1 MGYFGYK
8 PYVSVASRRANALK
22 AVAKANKK
30 GTNYAPIAP
39 YTGAIAK
46 TFWGKA
52 WCSNLEQYSDY
63 ESRLPRGRSYVRNG
77 SVIDLQIST
86 GSVRALV
93 MGSSLYEVNIT
104 IQALPEPRWKAV
116 CADCSNSVASLIEL
130 LQGKLSTPVMERICA
145 PTTGL
150 FPSPKELKFECS
162 CPDWAG
168 MCKHVAA
175 VFYGVGVK
183 MDQQPEL
190 LFKLR
195 HVNALDLVAQASVAQ
210 PSASK
215 TKSSKVMDTSDLGDV
230 FGLDMDMDLGVDL
243 GADTAHAQPKTP
255 RAKTPVKVAAKA
267 KTAAKAETKATA
279 KKSTKTAAKTTAKTP
294 ATKVAKTTAKTT
306 ATKTAV
312 KATAKKATKTTAKTA
327 TAKAAKKTAKTTAPK
342 TAAKAAVKPIAKKT
356 VAKKAVKKRV

>member
-30 GTNYAPIAP
+30 GTHYAPISP

-116 CADCSNSVASLIEL
+116 CADCANSVASLIEL
-130 LQGKLSTPVMERICA
+130 LQGKLSKPVMERICA

-175 VFYGVGVK
+175 VFYGVGAR

-215 TKSSKVMDTSDLGDV
+215 TQSSKVMDASDLGDV
-230 FGLDMDMDLGVDL
+230 FGLDMDMGVD
-243 GADTAHAQPKTP
+243 AAPAKPKTT
-255 RAKTPVKVAAKA
+255 RARAPVKVAAKA

-279 KKSTKTAAKTTAKTP
+279 KKSTKTPAKTTAKMA
-294 ATKVAKTTAKTT
+294 ATKVSKKTAKTT

-312 KATAKKATKTTAKTA
+312 KA
-327 TAKAAKKTAKTTAPK
+327 AA
-342 TAAKAAVKPIAKKT
+342 KPIAKKT
-356 VAKKAVKKRV
+356 VAKKALKQRV

>member
-8 PYVSVASRRANALK
+8 PYVPVATRRAKALK

-30 GTNYAPIAP
+30 GTNYAPIESFS
-39 YTGAIAK
+39 GAIGK

-52 WCSNLEQYSDY
+52 WCKNLEQYSDY

-77 SVIDLQIST
+77 AVIDLQIST
-86 GSVRALV
+86 GSVQALV
-93 MGSSLYEVNIT
+93 MGSSLYEVKIT

-130 LQGKLSTPVMERICA
+130 LQGKLSKPVMERICA

-175 VFYGVGVK
+175 VFYGVGAR

-195 HVNALDLVAQASVAQ
+195 HVNALDLVAQASVAK

-215 TKSSKVMDTSDLGDV
+215 TKSSKVMDASDLGDV
-230 FGLDMDMDLGVDL
+230 FGLDMDVPI
-243 GADTAHAQPKTP
+243 DTTSAKPKTSKP
-255 RAKTPVKVAAKA
+255 KTSKPKTSKPKTSQAKTSQA
-267 KTAAKAETKATA
+267 KTTLAPAVTTTA
-279 KKSTKTAAKTTAKTP
+279 KKTTR
-294 ATKVAKTTAKTT
+294 
-306 ATKTAV
+306 
-312 KATAKKATKTTAKTA
+312 
-327 TAKAAKKTAKTTAPK
+327 
-342 TAAKAAVKPIAKKT
+342 
-356 VAKKAVKKRV
+356 KAVKKSVTKKTASPKVVKKP

>member
-8 PYVSVASRRANALK
+8 PYVPVATRRAKALT
-22 AVAKANKK
+22 AVTKANKK
-30 GTNYAPIAP
+30 GANYAPIEP
-39 YTGAIAK
+39 FSGAIAK

-77 SVIDLQIST
+77 TVIDLQVNT
-86 GSVRALV
+86 GSVQALV
-93 MGSSLYEVNIT
+93 MGSSLYEVSIT

-130 LQGKLSTPVMERICA
+130 LQGKLSKAVMERICA

-175 VFYGVGVK
+175 VFYGVGARL
-183 MDQQPEL
+183 DQQPEL

-215 TKSSKVMDTSDLGDV
+215 TKSSKVMDASDLGDV
-230 FGLDMDMDLGVDL
+230 FGLDMDLGGDLGVD
-243 GADTAHAQPKTP
+243 TAPAKPKTT
-255 RAKTPVKVAAKA
+255 RAKAPVKVASKA

-279 KKSTKTAAKTTAKTP
+279 QKSTKTPAKTTAKRAATKAAKTTAKTA
-294 ATKVAKTTAKTT
+294 ATKPAAK
-306 ATKTAV
+306 V
-312 KATAKKATKTTAKTA
+312 TAKKATKTTAKTA
-327 TAKAAKKTAKTTAPK
+327 TAKAAKTTATKP
-342 TAAKAAVKPIAKKT
+342 AAKAAAKPIAKKT
-356 VAKKAVKKRV
+356 VAKKAVKQHV

>member
-8 PYVSVASRRANALK
+8 PYASVASRRANALK

-30 GTNYAPIAP
+30 GTHYAPIAP

-93 MGSSLYEVNIT
+93 MGSSLYEVDIT

-116 CADCSNSVASLIEL
+116 CADCANSVASLIEL
-130 LQGKLSTPVMERICA
+130 LQGKLSKPVMERICA

-175 VFYGVGVK
+175 VFYGLGAR

-215 TKSSKVMDTSDLGDV
+215 TKSSKVMDASDLGDV
-230 FGLDMDMDLGVDL
+230 FGLDMDLGVDT
-243 GADTAHAQPKTP
+243 GVDTAPAKPKTTQVK
-255 RAKTPVKVAAKA
+255 APVKVAAKA
-267 KTAAKAETKATA
+267 KTAAKAAPKATA
-279 KKSTKTAAKTTAKTP
+279 KKSTKTP
-294 ATKVAKTTAKTT
+294 AKTTAKTT
-306 ATKTAV
+306 ATKTA
-312 KATAKKATKTTAKTA
+312 
-327 TAKAAKKTAKTTAPK
+327 AKA
-342 TAAKAAVKPIAKKT
+342 AAKAAAKPIAKKT
-356 VAKKAVKKRV
+356 VAKKAVKQRV

>member
-8 PYVSVASRRANALK
+8 PYASVASRRANALK

-30 GTNYAPIAP
+30 GTHYAPIAP

-93 MGSSLYEVNIT
+93 MGSSLYEVDIT

-116 CADCSNSVASLIEL
+116 CADCANSVASLIEL
-130 LQGKLSTPVMERICA
+130 LQGKLSKPVMERICA

-175 VFYGVGVK
+175 VFYGLGAR

-215 TKSSKVMDTSDLGDV
+215 TKSSKVMDASDLGDV
-230 FGLDMDMDLGVDL
+230 FGLDMDLGVDT
-243 GADTAHAQPKTP
+243 GVDTAPAKPKTTQVK
-255 RAKTPVKVAAKA
+255 APVKVAAKA
-267 KTAAKAETKATA
+267 KTAAKAAPKATA
-279 KKSTKTAAKTTAKTP
+279 KKSTKTP
-294 ATKVAKTTAKTT
+294 AKTTAKTT
-306 ATKTAV
+306 ATKTA
-312 KATAKKATKTTAKTA
+312 
-327 TAKAAKKTAKTTAPK
+327 AKAAA
-342 TAAKAAVKPIAKKT
+342 KPIAKKT
-356 VAKKAVKKRV
+356 VAKKAVKQRV

>member
-8 PYVSVASRRANALK
+8 PYVPVAMRRAEALK

-52 WCSNLEQYSDY
+52 WCSNLEHYSDY

-93 MGSSLYEVNIT
+93 MGSSLYEVKIT

-130 LQGKLSTPVMERICA
+130 LQGKLSKPVMKRICA

-168 MCKHVAA
+168 MCKHVSA
-175 VFYGVGVK
+175 VLYGVGAR
-183 MDQQPEL
+183 MDHQPDL

-195 HVNALDLVAQASVAQ
+195 HVDALDLVAQASVAQ

-215 TKSSKVMDTSDLGDV
+215 TKSSKVMDDSDLGDV
-230 FGLDMDMDLGVDL
+230 FGLDMDMGVD
-243 GADTAHAQPKTP
+243 AVPVKPKTP
-255 RAKTPVKVAAKA
+255 KA
-267 KTAAKAETKATA
+267 KTTTKTTA
-279 KKSTKTAAKTTAKTP
+279 KKATKTAAKTTA
-294 ATKVAKTTAKTT
+294 TKAAKTTAKTT
-306 ATKTAV
+306 AI
-312 KATAKKATKTTAKTA
+312 
-327 TAKAAKKTAKTTAPK
+327 KAAA
-342 TAAKAAVKPIAKKT
+342 KPIAKKT
-356 VAKKAVKKRV
+356 LAKKAESHPLNQ

>member
-1 MGYFGYK
+1 MGFFGYK
-8 PYVSVASRRANALK
+8 PYASVASRRANALK

-30 GTNYAPIAP
+30 GTHYAPIAP

-93 MGSSLYEVNIT
+93 MGSSLYEVDIT

-116 CADCSNSVASLIEL
+116 CADCANSVASLIEL
-130 LQGKLSTPVMERICA
+130 LQGKLSKPVMERICA

-175 VFYGVGVK
+175 VFYGVGAR

-215 TKSSKVMDTSDLGDV
+215 TKSSKVMDASDLGDV
-230 FGLDMDMDLGVDL
+230 FGLDMDLGVDT
-243 GADTAHAQPKTP
+243 GVDTAPAKPKTTQVK
-255 RAKTPVKVAAKA
+255 APVKVAAKA
-267 KTAAKAETKATA
+267 KTAAKAAPKATA
-279 KKSTKTAAKTTAKTP
+279 KKSTKTP
-294 ATKVAKTTAKTT
+294 AKTTAKTT
-306 ATKTAV
+306 ATKTA
-312 KATAKKATKTTAKTA
+312 
-327 TAKAAKKTAKTTAPK
+327 AKAAA
-342 TAAKAAVKPIAKKT
+342 KPIAKKT
-356 VAKKAVKKRV
+356 VAKKAVKQRV

>member
-8 PYVSVASRRANALK
+8 PYASVASRRANALK

-30 GTNYAPIAP
+30 GTHYAPIAP

-93 MGSSLYEVNIT
+93 MGSSLYEVDIT

-116 CADCSNSVASLIEL
+116 CADCANSVASLIEL
-130 LQGKLSTPVMERICA
+130 LQGKLSKPVMERICA

-175 VFYGVGVK
+175 VFYGVGAR

-215 TKSSKVMDTSDLGDV
+215 TKSSKVMDASDLGDV
-230 FGLDMDMDLGVDL
+230 FGLDMDLGVDT
-243 GADTAHAQPKTP
+243 GVDTAPAKPKTTQVK
-255 RAKTPVKVAAKA
+255 APVKVAAKA
-267 KTAAKAETKATA
+267 KTAAKAAPKATA
-279 KKSTKTAAKTTAKTP
+279 KKSTKTP
-294 ATKVAKTTAKTT
+294 AKTTAKTT
-306 ATKTAV
+306 ATKTA
-312 KATAKKATKTTAKTA
+312 
-327 TAKAAKKTAKTTAPK
+327 AKAAA
-342 TAAKAAVKPIAKKT
+342 KPIAKKT
-356 VAKKAVKKRV
+356 VAKKAVKQRV

>member
-8 PYVSVASRRANALK
+8 PYASVASRRANALK

-30 GTNYAPIAP
+30 GTHYAPIAP

-93 MGSSLYEVNIT
+93 MGSSLYEVDIT

-116 CADCSNSVASLIEL
+116 CADCANSVASLIEL
-130 LQGKLSTPVMERICA
+130 LQGKLSKPVMERICA

-175 VFYGVGVK
+175 VFYGVGAR

-215 TKSSKVMDTSDLGDV
+215 TKSSKVMDASDLGDV
-230 FGLDMDMDLGVDL
+230 FGLDMDLGVDT
-243 GADTAHAQPKTP
+243 GVDTAPAKPKTTQVK
-255 RAKTPVKVAAKA
+255 APVKVAAKA
-267 KTAAKAETKATA
+267 KTAAKA
-279 KKSTKTAAKTTAKTP
+279 AA
-294 ATKVAKTTAKTT
+294 
-306 ATKTAV
+306 
-312 KATAKKATKTTAKTA
+312 
-327 TAKAAKKTAKTTAPK
+327 
-342 TAAKAAVKPIAKKT
+342 KPIAKKT
-356 VAKKAVKKRV
+356 VAKKAVKQRV

>member
-8 PYVSVASRRANALK
+8 PYVPVATRRAKALT

-77 SVIDLQIST
+77 AVIDLQIST
-86 GSVRALV
+86 GSVQALV
-93 MGSSLYEVNIT
+93 MGSSLYEVKIT

-130 LQGKLSTPVMERICA
+130 LQGKLSKPVMERICA

-175 VFYGVGVK
+175 VFYGVGAR
-183 MDQQPEL
+183 MDQQPDL

-195 HVNALDLVAQASVAQ
+195 HVNALDLVAQARLTQ

-215 TKSSKVMDTSDLGDV
+215 TKSSKVMDASDLGDV
-230 FGLDMDMDLGVDL
+230 FGLDMDLDMGVDM
-243 GADTAHAQPKTP
+243 GTIEASDKPQTPKAKAAAKVAGKAKKATKIT
-255 RAKTPVKVAAKA
+255 AKTTAK
-267 KTAAKAETKATA
+267 KTAAKA
-279 KKSTKTAAKTTAKTP
+279 
-294 ATKVAKTTAKTT
+294 AKTTAKTT
-306 ATKTAV
+306 ATKTA
-312 KATAKKATKTTAKTA
+312 A
-327 TAKAAKKTAKTTAPK
+327 
-342 TAAKAAVKPIAKKT
+342 KPIAKKT
-356 VAKKAVKKRV
+356 IAKKAVKQRV

>member
-1 MGYFGYK
+1 MGFFGYK
-8 PYVSVASRRANALK
+8 PYASVASRRANALK

-30 GTNYAPIAP
+30 GTHYAPIAP

-93 MGSSLYEVNIT
+93 MGSSLYEVDIT

-116 CADCSNSVASLIEL
+116 CADCANSVASLIEL
-130 LQGKLSTPVMERICA
+130 LQGKLSKPVMERICA

-175 VFYGVGVK
+175 VFYGVGAR

-215 TKSSKVMDTSDLGDV
+215 TKSSKVMDASDLGDV
-230 FGLDMDMDLGVDL
+230 FGLDMDLGVDT
-243 GADTAHAQPKTP
+243 GVDTAPAKPKTTQVK
-255 RAKTPVKVAAKA
+255 APVKVAAKA
-267 KTAAKAETKATA
+267 KTAAKAAPKATA
-279 KKSTKTAAKTTAKTP
+279 KKSTKTP
-294 ATKVAKTTAKTT
+294 AKTTAKTT
-306 ATKTAV
+306 ATKTA
-312 KATAKKATKTTAKTA
+312 
-327 TAKAAKKTAKTTAPK
+327 AKAAP
-342 TAAKAAVKPIAKKT
+342 KPIAKKT
-356 VAKKAVKKRV
+356 VAKKAVKQRV

>member
-8 PYVSVASRRANALK
+8 PYVPVASRRANALK

-63 ESRLPRGRSYVRNG
+63 ASRLPRGRSYVRNG
-77 SVIDLQIST
+77 SVIDLQVST

-93 MGSSLYEVNIT
+93 MGSSLYEVKIT

-116 CADCSNSVASLIEL
+116 CADCANSVASLIEL
-130 LQGKLSTPVMERICA
+130 LQGKLSKPVMERICA

-175 VFYGVGVK
+175 VFYGVGAR

-215 TKSSKVMDTSDLGDV
+215 TKSSKVMDASDLGDM
-230 FGLDMDMDLGVDL
+230 FGLDMDMDLGVD
-243 GADTAHAQPKTP
+243 AAPAKPKTT
-255 RAKTPVKVAAKA
+255 RAKGPIKVAAKE
-267 KTAAKAETKATA
+267 KTAAKAETKETA
-279 KKSTKTAAKTTAKTP
+279 KKSTKTPAKTTAKTTAKRT

-327 TAKAAKKTAKTTAPK
+327 TAKAAKTIAKTTATK
-342 TAAKAAVKPIAKKT
+342 TAAKAAAKPIAKKT
-356 VAKKAVKKRV
+356 VTKKAVKQRV

>member
-1 MGYFGYK
+1 
-8 PYVSVASRRANALK
+8 
-22 AVAKANKK
+22 
-30 GTNYAPIAP
+30 
-39 YTGAIAK
+39 
-46 TFWGKA
+46 
-52 WCSNLEQYSDY
+52 
-63 ESRLPRGRSYVRNG
+63 
-77 SVIDLQIST
+77 VIDLQIST

-93 MGSSLYEVNIT
+93 MGSSLYEVKIT

-130 LQGKLSTPVMERICA
+130 LQGKLSKPVMERICA

-175 VFYGVGVK
+175 VFYGVGAR

-215 TKSSKVMDTSDLGDV
+215 TKSNKVMDASDLGDV
-230 FGLDMDMDLGVDL
+230 FGLDMDMGVDM
-243 GADTAHAQPKTP
+243 GVDAAPAKPKTT
-255 RAKTPVKVAAKA
+255 RARAPVKVAAKA

-279 KKSTKTAAKTTAKTP
+279 KKSTKTP
-294 ATKVAKTTAKTT
+294 AKTTAKTT
-306 ATKTAV
+306 AKTA
-312 KATAKKATKTTAKTA
+312 ATKVPKTTVKTTAT
-327 TAKAAKKTAKTTAPK
+327 K
-342 TAAKAAVKPIAKKT
+342 TAAKVPAKPIAKKT
-356 VAKKAVKKRV
+356 VAKKAVKQRV

>member
-8 PYVSVASRRANALK
+8 PYASVASRRANALK
-22 AVAKANKK
+22 AVVKANKK
-30 GTNYAPIAP
+30 GTHYAPIAP

-93 MGSSLYEVNIT
+93 MGSSLYEVDIT

-116 CADCSNSVASLIEL
+116 CADCANSVASLIEL
-130 LQGKLSTPVMERICA
+130 LQGKLSKPVMERICA

-175 VFYGVGVK
+175 VFYGVGAR

-215 TKSSKVMDTSDLGDV
+215 TKSSKVMDASDLGDV
-230 FGLDMDMDLGVDL
+230 FGLDMDLGVDT
-243 GADTAHAQPKTP
+243 GVDTAPAKPKTTQVK
-255 RAKTPVKVAAKA
+255 APVKVAAKA
-267 KTAAKAETKATA
+267 KTAAKAAPKATA
-279 KKSTKTAAKTTAKTP
+279 KKSTKTP
-294 ATKVAKTTAKTT
+294 AKTTAKTT
-306 ATKTAV
+306 ATKTA
-312 KATAKKATKTTAKTA
+312 
-327 TAKAAKKTAKTTAPK
+327 AKAAA
-342 TAAKAAVKPIAKKT
+342 KPIAKKT
-356 VAKKAVKKRV
+356 VAKKAVKQRV

>member
-8 PYVSVASRRANALK
+8 PYVPVASRRANALK

-63 ESRLPRGRSYVRNG
+63 ASRLPRGRSYVRNG
-77 SVIDLQIST
+77 SVIDLQVST

-93 MGSSLYEVNIT
+93 MGSSLYEVKIT

-116 CADCSNSVASLIEL
+116 CADCANSVASLIEL
-130 LQGKLSTPVMERICA
+130 LQGKLSKPVMERICA

-175 VFYGVGVK
+175 VFYGVGAR

-215 TKSSKVMDTSDLGDV
+215 TKSSKVMDASDLGDM
-230 FGLDMDMDLGVDL
+230 FGLDMDMDLGVD
-243 GADTAHAQPKTP
+243 AAPAKPKTT
-255 RAKTPVKVAAKA
+255 RAKGPIKAAAKE
-267 KTAAKAETKATA
+267 KTAAKAETKETA
-279 KKSTKTAAKTTAKTP
+279 KKSTKTPAKTTAKTTAKRT

-306 ATKTAV
+306 ATKTA
-312 KATAKKATKTTAKTA
+312 
-327 TAKAAKKTAKTTAPK
+327 AKAAA
-342 TAAKAAVKPIAKKT
+342 KPIAKKT
-356 VAKKAVKKRV
+356 VTKKAVKQRV

>member
-8 PYVSVASRRANALK
+8 PYVPVATRRAKALT

-63 ESRLPRGRSYVRNG
+63 KSRLPRGRSYVRNG
-77 SVIDLQIST
+77 AVIDLQIST
-86 GSVRALV
+86 GSVQALV

-130 LQGKLSTPVMERICA
+130 LQGKLSKPVMERICA

-175 VFYGVGVK
+175 VFYGVGAR
-183 MDQQPEL
+183 MDQQPDL

-195 HVNALDLVAQASVAQ
+195 HVNALDLVAQASLTQ

-215 TKSSKVMDTSDLGDV
+215 TKSSKVMDASDLGDV
-230 FGLDMDMDLGVDL
+230 FGLDMDMDMGVDM
-243 GADTAHAQPKTP
+243 GTIEASAKPKTP
-255 RAKTPVKVAAKA
+255 KAKAPAKVAEKAKKA
-267 KTAAKAETKATA
+267 TQITARTIAKKTAAKA
-279 KKSTKTAAKTTAKTP
+279 
-294 ATKVAKTTAKTT
+294 AKTTAKTT
-306 ATKTAV
+306 ATKTA
-312 KATAKKATKTTAKTA
+312 T
-327 TAKAAKKTAKTTAPK
+327 KAAA
-342 TAAKAAVKPIAKKT
+342 KPIAKNT
-356 VAKKAVKKRV
+356 VAKKTVKQRV

>member
-1 MGYFGYK
+1 MGFFGYK
-8 PYVSVASRRANALK
+8 PYASVASRRANALK

-93 MGSSLYEVNIT
+93 MGSSLYEVDIT

-116 CADCSNSVASLIEL
+116 CADCANSVASLIEL
-130 LQGKLSTPVMERICA
+130 LQGKLSKPVMERICA

-175 VFYGVGVK
+175 VFYGVGAR

-215 TKSSKVMDTSDLGDV
+215 TKSSKVMDASDLGDV
-230 FGLDMDMDLGVDL
+230 FGLDMDLGVDT
-243 GADTAHAQPKTP
+243 GVDTAPAKPKTTQVK
-255 RAKTPVKVAAKA
+255 APVKVAAKA
-267 KTAAKAETKATA
+267 KTAAKAAPKATA
-279 KKSTKTAAKTTAKTP
+279 KKSTKTP
-294 ATKVAKTTAKTT
+294 AKTTAKTT
-306 ATKTAV
+306 ATKTA
-312 KATAKKATKTTAKTA
+312 
-327 TAKAAKKTAKTTAPK
+327 AKAAA
-342 TAAKAAVKPIAKKT
+342 KPIAKKT
-356 VAKKAVKKRV
+356 VAKKAVKQRV

>member
-8 PYVSVASRRANALK
+8 PYVPVATRRAMALT

-63 ESRLPRGRSYVRNG
+63 ASRLPRGRSYVRNG
-77 SVIDLQIST
+77 AVIDLQIST

-93 MGSSLYEVNIT
+93 MGSSLYEVKIT

-116 CADCSNSVASLIEL
+116 CADCANSVSSLIEL
-130 LQGKLSTPVMERICA
+130 LQGKLSKPVMERICA

-175 VFYGVGVK
+175 VFYGVGAR

-215 TKSSKVMDTSDLGDV
+215 TKSSKVLDASDLGDV
-230 FGLDMDMDLGVDL
+230 FGLDLDMGVD
-243 GADTAHAQPKTP
+243 AVPVKPKTP
-255 RAKTPVKVAAKA
+255 KAKAPVKAAAKA
-267 KTAAKAETKATA
+267 ITT
-279 KKSTKTAAKTTAKTP
+279 TKT
-294 ATKVAKTTAKTT
+294 
-306 ATKTAV
+306 
-312 KATAKKATKTTAKTA
+312 TAKKATKTTAK
-327 TAKAAKKTAKTTAPK
+327 KAAKTTAIK
-342 TAAKAAVKPIAKKT
+342 TATKAAEKPIAKKT
-356 VAKKAVKKRV
+356 SVQMAVKQRV

>member
-8 PYVSVASRRANALK
+8 PYVPVATRRAKALT

-93 MGSSLYEVNIT
+93 MGSSLYEVDIT

-116 CADCSNSVASLIEL
+116 CADCANSVASLIEL
-130 LQGKLSTPVMERICA
+130 LQGKLSKPVMERICA

-175 VFYGVGVK
+175 VFYGVGAR

-215 TKSSKVMDTSDLGDV
+215 TKSSKVMDASDLGDV
-230 FGLDMDMDLGVDL
+230 FGLDMDLGVDT
-243 GADTAHAQPKTP
+243 GVDTAPAKPKTTQVK
-255 RAKTPVKVAAKA
+255 APVKVAAKA
-267 KTAAKAETKATA
+267 KTAAKAAPKATA
-279 KKSTKTAAKTTAKTP
+279 KKSTKTP
-294 ATKVAKTTAKTT
+294 AKTTAKTT
-306 ATKTAV
+306 ATKTA
-312 KATAKKATKTTAKTA
+312 
-327 TAKAAKKTAKTTAPK
+327 AKAAA
-342 TAAKAAVKPIAKKT
+342 KPIAKKT
-356 VAKKAVKKRV
+356 VAKKAVKQRV

>member
-30 GTNYAPIAP
+30 GTHYAPIAP

-93 MGSSLYEVNIT
+93 MGSSLYEVKIT

-130 LQGKLSTPVMERICA
+130 LQGKLSKPVMERICA

-175 VFYGVGVK
+175 VFYGVGAR

-215 TKSSKVMDTSDLGDV
+215 TKSNKVMHASDLGDV
-230 FGLDMDMDLGVDL
+230 FGLDMDMGVDM
-243 GADTAHAQPKTP
+243 GVDAAPAKPKTT
-255 RAKTPVKVAAKA
+255 RARAPVKVAAKA

-279 KKSTKTAAKTTAKTP
+279 KKSTKTP
-294 ATKVAKTTAKTT
+294 AKTTAKTT
-306 ATKTAV
+306 AKTA
-312 KATAKKATKTTAKTA
+312 ATKVPKTTVKTTAT
-327 TAKAAKKTAKTTAPK
+327 K
-342 TAAKAAVKPIAKKT
+342 TAAKVPAKPIAKKT
-356 VAKKAVKKRV
+356 VAKKAVKQRV

>member
-8 PYVSVASRRANALK
+8 PYVPVATRHAKALK
-22 AVAKANKK
+22 AVANANKK
-30 GTNYAPIAP
+30 GANYAPIVP

-63 ESRLPRGRSYVRNG
+63 ANRLPRGRSYVRNG
-77 SVIDLQIST
+77 AVIDLQVNT
-86 GSVRALV
+86 GSVQALV
-93 MGSSLYEVNIT
+93 MGSQLYEVSIA

-130 LQGKLSTPVMERICA
+130 LQGKLSKAVMERICA
-145 PTTGL
+145 PATGL

-175 VFYGVGVK
+175 VLYGVGAR
-183 MDQQPEL
+183 MDQQPDL

-195 HVNALDLVAQASVAQ
+195 HVDALDLVAQASLAQ
-210 PSASK
+210 PSANK

-230 FGLDMDMDLGVDL
+230 FGLDMDLGVDL
-243 GADTAHAQPKTP
+243 GADMGARADKASAQPKTT
-255 RAKTPVKVAAKA
+255 RAKAPATTPAKA
-267 KTAAKAETKATA
+267 KTTAKTATKATA
-279 KKSTKTAAKTTAKTP
+279 KKA
-294 ATKVAKTTAKTT
+294 AKTTAKTT
-306 ATKTAV
+306 AA
-312 KATAKKATKTTAKTA
+312 KTTAKA
-327 TAKAAKKTAKTTAPK
+327 
-342 TAAKAAVKPIAKKT
+342 AAKATAKPIAKKT
-356 VAKKAVKKRV
+356 VTQKAITSASKKAKNHSPNP

>member
-8 PYVSVASRRANALK
+8 PYVSVASRRAKALT

-39 YTGAIAK
+39 YTGAISK

-63 ESRLPRGRSYVRNG
+63 QSRLPRGRSYVRNG
-77 SVIDLQIST
+77 AVIDLQIST
-86 GSVRALV
+86 GSVQALV

-116 CADCSNSVASLIEL
+116 CADCANSVASLIEL
-130 LQGKLSTPVMERICA
+130 LQGKLSKAVMERICA

-175 VFYGVGVK
+175 VFYGVGAR
-183 MDQQPEL
+183 MDQQPDL

-210 PSASK
+210 PSGSK
-215 TKSSKVMDTSDLGDV
+215 TKSSKVMDASDLGDV
-230 FGLDMDMDLGVDL
+230 FGLDMDMGVDM
-243 GADTAHAQPKTP
+243 GVDRGVDMGTIEAPAKPKTP
-255 RAKTPVKVAAKA
+255 REKTPAKVADKA
-267 KTAAKAETKATA
+267 KT
-279 KKSTKTAAKTTAKTP
+279 STKI
-294 ATKVAKTTAKTT
+294 
-306 ATKTAV
+306 
-312 KATAKKATKTTAKTA
+312 TAKKATK
-327 TAKAAKKTAKTTAPK
+327 KTAKTTVK
-342 TAAKAAVKPIAKKT
+342 TTSAKTATKAAAKAAAKPIAKKT
-356 VAKKAVKKRV
+356 VAKKAVKQRV

>member
-8 PYVSVASRRANALK
+8 PYVPVATRRAKALT

-30 GTNYAPIAP
+30 GTNYAPIESFS
-39 YTGAIAK
+39 GAIAK

-63 ESRLPRGRSYVRNG
+63 ASRLPRGRSYVRNG
-77 SVIDLQIST
+77 SVIDLQVST

-93 MGSSLYEVNIT
+93 MGSSLYEVKIT

-116 CADCSNSVASLIEL
+116 CADCANSVASLIEL
-130 LQGKLSTPVMERICA
+130 LQGKLSKPVMERICA

-175 VFYGVGVK
+175 VFYGVGAR

-210 PSASK
+210 PSAGK
-215 TKSSKVMDTSDLGDV
+215 TKSSKVMDASDLGDM
-230 FGLDMDMDLGVDL
+230 FGLDMDMDLGVD
-243 GADTAHAQPKTP
+243 AAPAKPKTT
-255 RAKTPVKVAAKA
+255 RAKAPIKVAAKE
-267 KTAAKAETKATA
+267 KTAAKAETKETA
-279 KKSTKTAAKTTAKTP
+279 KKSTKTP
-294 ATKVAKTTAKTT
+294 AKTTAKTT
-306 ATKTAV
+306 ATKTA
-312 KATAKKATKTTAKTA
+312 
-327 TAKAAKKTAKTTAPK
+327 AKAAA
-342 TAAKAAVKPIAKKT
+342 KPIAKKT
-356 VAKKAVKKRV
+356 VTKKAVKQRV

>member
-1 MGYFGYK
+1 
-8 PYVSVASRRANALK
+8 
-22 AVAKANKK
+22 VAKANKK

-93 MGSSLYEVNIT
+93 MGSSLYEVDIT

-116 CADCSNSVASLIEL
+116 CADCANSVASLIEL
-130 LQGKLSTPVMERICA
+130 LQGKLSKPVMERICA

-175 VFYGVGVK
+175 VFYGVGAR

-215 TKSSKVMDTSDLGDV
+215 TKSSKVMDASDLGDV
-230 FGLDMDMDLGVDL
+230 FGLDMDLGVEL
-243 GADTAHAQPKTP
+243 GADTGVDTGPGADAAPAKPKTM
-255 RAKTPVKVAAKA
+255 RAKAPVKVAAKA
-267 KTAAKAETKATA
+267 KTAAK
-279 KKSTKTAAKTTAKTP
+279 TTAKTP
-294 ATKVAKTTAKTT
+294 AKTAATKASKTTAKTT
-306 ATKTAV
+306 ATKTAT
-312 KATAKKATKTTAKTA
+312 KATAKKATKTAVKTPATTTAKTA
-327 TAKAAKKTAKTTAPK
+327 AKTTTAKAVKTAATK
-342 TAAKAAVKPIAKKT
+342 TAAKAAAKPAAKKT
-356 VAKKAVKKRV
+356 VAKKAVKSASKNAEP

>member
-8 PYVSVASRRANALK
+8 PYVSVASRRAKALS

-77 SVIDLQIST
+77 AVIDLQINT
-86 GSVRALV
+86 GSVQALV

-104 IQALPEPRWKAV
+104 VQALPEPRWKAV

-130 LQGKLSTPVMERICA
+130 LQGKLSKPVMERICA

-175 VFYGVGVK
+175 VFYGVGAR
-183 MDQQPEL
+183 MDQQPDL

-195 HVNALDLVAQASVAQ
+195 HVNALDLVAQASVAK
-210 PSASK
+210 PTAST
-215 TKSSKVMDTSDLGDV
+215 TKSSKVMDASDLGDV
-230 FGLDMDMDLGVDL
+230 FGLDMDM
-243 GADTAHAQPKTP
+243 GADMGASADTTPAMPKTT
-255 RAKTPVKVAAKA
+255 RSKAPV
-267 KTAAKAETKATA
+267 TATA
-279 KKSTKTAAKTTAKTP
+279 KSKTTPKKAAKTTAK
-294 ATKVAKTTAKTT
+294 KTT
-306 ATKTAV
+306 ATK
-312 KATAKKATKTTAKTA
+312 AK
-327 TAKAAKKTAKTTAPK
+327 P
-342 TAAKAAVKPIAKKT
+342 KPIAKKT
-356 VAKKAVKKRV
+356 VAKKL

>member
-8 PYVSVASRRANALK
+8 PYVPVATRHAKALK

-30 GTNYAPIAP
+30 GANYAPIVP

-63 ESRLPRGRSYVRNG
+63 ANRLPRGRSYVRNG
-77 SVIDLQIST
+77 AVIDLQVNT
-86 GSVRALV
+86 GSVQALV
-93 MGSSLYEVNIT
+93 MGSQLYQVSIA

-130 LQGKLSTPVMERICA
+130 LQGKLSKAVMERICA
-145 PTTGL
+145 PATGL

-175 VFYGVGVK
+175 VLYGVGAR
-183 MDQQPEL
+183 MDQQPDL

-195 HVNALDLVAQASVAQ
+195 HVDALDLVAQASVAQ
-210 PSASK
+210 PSANK

-230 FGLDMDMDLGVDL
+230 FGLDMDLGVDRVKGVDL
-243 GADTAHAQPKTP
+243 RADMGARADKASAQPKTT
-255 RAKTPVKVAAKA
+255 RAKAP
-267 KTAAKAETKATA
+267 AT
-279 KKSTKTAAKTTAKTP
+279 TP
-294 ATKVAKTTAKTT
+294 AKAKTTAKTT
-306 ATKTAV
+306 AKTAS
-312 KATAKKATKTTAKTA
+312 KATAKKAAKTTAKN
-327 TAKAAKKTAKTTAPK
+327 TAKTTAAK
-342 TAAKAAVKPIAKKT
+342 TTAKAAAKATAKPIAKKT
-356 VAKKAVKKRV
+356 VTKKAITSASKKAKNH

>member
-93 MGSSLYEVNIT
+93 MGSSLYEVDIT

-116 CADCSNSVASLIEL
+116 CADCANSVASLIEL
-130 LQGKLSTPVMERICA
+130 LQGKLSKPVMERICA

-175 VFYGVGVK
+175 VFYGVGAR

-215 TKSSKVMDTSDLGDV
+215 TKSSKVMDASDLGDV
-230 FGLDMDMDLGVDL
+230 FGLDMDLGVDT
-243 GADTAHAQPKTP
+243 GVDTAPAKPKTTQVK
-255 RAKTPVKVAAKA
+255 APVKVAAKA
-267 KTAAKAETKATA
+267 KTAAKA
-279 KKSTKTAAKTTAKTP
+279 
-294 ATKVAKTTAKTT
+294 
-306 ATKTAV
+306 
-312 KATAKKATKTTAKTA
+312 
-327 TAKAAKKTAKTTAPK
+327 AP
-342 TAAKAAVKPIAKKT
+342 KPIAKKT
-356 VAKKAVKKRV
+356 VAKKAVKQRV

>member
-8 PYVSVASRRANALK
+8 PYVPVAMRRAEALK

-52 WCSNLEQYSDY
+52 WCSNLEHYSDY

-93 MGSSLYEVNIT
+93 MGSSLYEVKIT

-130 LQGKLSTPVMERICA
+130 LQGKLSKPVMERICA

-168 MCKHVAA
+168 MCKHVSA
-175 VFYGVGVK
+175 VLYGVGAR
-183 MDQQPEL
+183 MDHQPDL

-195 HVNALDLVAQASVAQ
+195 HVDAKDLVAQASIAQ

-215 TKSSKVMDTSDLGDV
+215 TKSSKVMDDSDLGDV
-230 FGLDMDMDLGVDL
+230 FGLDMDMGVD
-243 GADTAHAQPKTP
+243 AVPVKPKTP
-255 RAKTPVKVAAKA
+255 KA
-267 KTAAKAETKATA
+267 KTTTKTTA
-279 KKSTKTAAKTTAKTP
+279 KKATETAAKTTA
-294 ATKVAKTTAKTT
+294 A
-306 ATKTAV
+306 
-312 KATAKKATKTTAKTA
+312 KATKTTT
-327 TAKAAKKTAKTTAPK
+327 KTTAI
-342 TAAKAAVKPIAKKT
+342 KAAAKPIAKKT
-356 VAKKAVKKRV
+356 LAKKAVKQRV

>member
-8 PYVSVASRRANALK
+8 PYASVASRRANALK

-30 GTNYAPIAP
+30 GTHYAPIAP

-93 MGSSLYEVNIT
+93 MGSSLYEVDIT

-116 CADCSNSVASLIEL
+116 CADCANSVASLIEL
-130 LQGKLSTPVMERICA
+130 LQGKLSKPVMERICA

-175 VFYGVGVK
+175 VFYGVGAR

-215 TKSSKVMDTSDLGDV
+215 TKSSKVMDASDLGDV
-230 FGLDMDMDLGVDL
+230 FGLDMDLGVDT
-243 GADTAHAQPKTP
+243 GVDTAPAKPKTTQVK
-255 RAKTPVKVAAKA
+255 APVKVAAKA
-267 KTAAKAETKATA
+267 KTAAKAAPKATA
-279 KKSTKTAAKTTAKTP
+279 KKSTKTP
-294 ATKVAKTTAKTT
+294 AKTTAKTT
-306 ATKTAV
+306 ATKTA
-312 KATAKKATKTTAKTA
+312 
-327 TAKAAKKTAKTTAPK
+327 AKAAP
-342 TAAKAAVKPIAKKT
+342 KPIAKKT
-356 VAKKAVKKRV
+356 VAKKAVKQRV